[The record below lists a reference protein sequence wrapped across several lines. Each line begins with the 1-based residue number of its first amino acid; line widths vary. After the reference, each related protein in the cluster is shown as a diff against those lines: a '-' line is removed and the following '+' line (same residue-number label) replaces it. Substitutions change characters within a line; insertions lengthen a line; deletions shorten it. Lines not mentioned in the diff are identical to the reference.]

1 MPHKMICSNQL
12 PENDKIVFCRKA
24 YHEKY
29 YAKNREQIL
38 AGTNCIVQKT
48 LRFLNRVVKAGMKT
62 IGKGSPAAREPIA
75 NRTRNTLEITEY
87 NTVKTTGKGSTN
99 TGDDI
104 MPRIKNG
111 SDKDFVAKSK
121 EKQTRISCA

>member
-1 MPHKMICSNQL
+1 MPHKMICSKQL

-38 AGTNCIVQKT
+38 ARQK
-48 LRFLNRVVKAGMKT
+48 LYRVENAEILKSRRKSC
-62 IGKGSPAAREPIA
+62 SPAAREPIV

-111 SDKDFVAKSK
+111 SDKYFVTKSK
-121 EKQTRISCA
+121 ERQKIISCA